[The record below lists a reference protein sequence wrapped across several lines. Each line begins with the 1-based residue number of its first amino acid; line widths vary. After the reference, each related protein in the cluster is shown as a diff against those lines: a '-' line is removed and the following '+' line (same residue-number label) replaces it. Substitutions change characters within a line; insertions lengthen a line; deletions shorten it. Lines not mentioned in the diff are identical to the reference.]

1 MKRALFRKYISF
13 VMVMAIFTI
22 SISGFCR
29 PGIAATP
36 PSAAEFHVDKHDC
49 DQHGKDSRVC
59 PHCGNTRSW
68 AIRAATA
75 RDGLYQ
81 CRVCHLQFTVTT
93 KTPLHSTKLPL
104 WKWLLAMY
112 LMSSSSKG
120 ISSVVLAK
128 LVGRT
133 QKAAWKVGHAI
144 RVLMALVSAE
154 APLLQGTVELDE
166 KFLGGSPRFQEG
178 VKHKRGKGTSKQCIA
193 VAVEREG
200 SVRAT
205 LVAHDG
211 ETALRHFVEAAVNP
225 AAYLMSDHNP
235 AYVKIA
241 EGFAGH
247 SFVNHGER
255 KYVRDEVHNNTA
267 ESFNSILERAKV
279 GVFHYLSKEH
289 MQRYDDEMAF
299 RWNQRV
305 AEERISKSC
314 RKRTVMK
321 SLPVI
326 NKVANLLR
334 YAFNVQIRWTCYG
347 SIRAIA

>member
-1 MKRALFRKYISF
+1 MTINELRKQFPDEEACRRFFESVIWPAGRA
-13 VMVMAIFTI
+13 
-22 SISGFCR
+22 
-29 PGIAATP
+29 
-36 PSAAEFHVDKHDC
+36 
-49 DQHGKDSRVC
+49 C
-59 PHCGNTRSW
+59 PHCGNTKSW
-68 AIRAATA
+68 ALKSAST

-81 CRVCHLQFTVTT
+81 CGGCHLQFTVTT

-104 WKWLLAMY
+104 WTWLLAMY
-112 LMSSSSKG
+112 LMASSSKG
-120 ISSVVLAK
+120 LSSVVLAR
-128 LVGRT
+128 LVGTT
-133 QKAAWKVGHAI
+133 QKTAWKMGHAV
-144 RVLMALVSAE
+144 RALMASVFAE
-154 APLLQGTVELDE
+154 VPLLQGTVELDE
-166 KFLGGSPRFQEG
+166 KYLGGAPRFQQG

-200 SVRAT
+200 AVRAT

-211 ETALRHFVEAAVNP
+211 ETALRPFVEAAVDP

-247 SFVNHGER
+247 SFVDHGER
-255 KYVRDEVHNNTA
+255 EYARDEVHNNTA
-267 ESFNSILERAKV
+267 ESFNSILERAKI

-289 MQRYDDEMAF
+289 MQRYVDEVAF

-305 AEERISKSC
+305 PVERVTKTG
-314 RKRTVMK
+314 RMKTVME

-326 NKVANLLR
+326 DKIANLLR
-334 YAFNVQIRWTCYG
+334 SAFNVQIRWTPYG

>member
-1 MKRALFRKYISF
+1 MTINELQKQFPDEAACRRFFES
-13 VMVMAIFTI
+13 MVWT
-22 SISGFCR
+22 SG
-29 PGIAATP
+29 
-36 PSAAEFHVDKHDC
+36 
-49 DQHGKDSRVC
+49 RVC
-59 PHCGNTRSW
+59 PHCGSTQSW
-68 AIRAATA
+68 AIRSESV

-81 CRVCHLQFTVTT
+81 CGGCHLQFTVTT
-93 KTPLHSTKLPL
+93 KTPLHSTKLSL

-128 LVGRT
+128 LVGTT
-133 QKAAWKVGHAI
+133 QKTAWKVGHAI
-144 RVLMALVSAE
+144 RALMASVSAE

-166 KFLGGSPRFQEG
+166 KYLGGAPRFQEG

-205 LVAHDG
+205 LVTHDG
-211 ETALRHFVEAAVNP
+211 DTALRPFVEAVVDP

-241 EGFAGH
+241 EGFVGH

-255 KYVRDEVHNNTA
+255 EYVRNEVHNNTA
-267 ESFNSILERAKV
+267 ESFNSILERAKI
-279 GVFHYLSKEH
+279 GVFHYLSKDH
-289 MQRYDDEMAF
+289 MQRYVDEVAF

-305 AEERISKSC
+305 AEERTTKSG
-314 RKRTVMK
+314 RKRKVMK
-321 SLPVI
+321 TLPVI
-326 NKVANLLR
+326 EKVANLLR
-334 YAFNVQIRWTCYG
+334 AACNVQIRWTCYG